1 MSRFK
6 LKIYAGKFP
15 SERPTARQKEL
26 LQKMG
31 IRTEIILNCDRM
43 LASRLIAEGVHR
55 FYDQKL
61 RRMNRK
67 LKW

>member
-55 FYDQKL
+55 YYDNKP
-61 RRMNRK
+61 RRIIRRR
-67 LKW
+67 W

>member
-1 MSRFK
+1 MNK
-6 LKIYAGKFP
+6 LKIYPGRFP
-15 SERPTARQKEL
+15 NEKPTSRQKEL

-31 IRTEIILNCDRM
+31 IRTEIILNCDRL
-43 LASRLIAEGVHR
+43 LASLLIAEGVHR